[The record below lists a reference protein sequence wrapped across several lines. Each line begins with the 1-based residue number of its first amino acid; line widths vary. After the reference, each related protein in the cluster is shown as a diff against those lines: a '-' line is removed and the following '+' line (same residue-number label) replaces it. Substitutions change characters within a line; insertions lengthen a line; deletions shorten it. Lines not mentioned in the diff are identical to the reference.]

1 MDKKFVIPGVLI
13 WDTEE
18 FSIITSD
25 YTKITANGSRLL
37 TEANPGP
44 PAIPVTLAA
53 IGSSPNANAA
63 SLVGQQLNLEP
74 ASGSFGG
81 VVTTGAQTFAGLKT
95 FSTGISAPG
104 VITALSAIGASPN
117 ANGALITG
125 SNLAL
130 EPASASFGGVV
141 TTGNQQ
147 FAGEKQFNS
156 GLYLGPSQQLFN
168 NYKEYDG
175 IVTIIYADATP
186 VIDIYIGGGDDP
198 VPNLIIKF
206 VEIGKV
212 VFMII
217 PEFSCGI
224 STLAGTL
231 ALDDI
236 IPFPHLTEFGGSSRS
251 TINLMESHGTTRA
264 TGELY
269 AEFSGPTNSDILIT
283 KYGAA
288 WVDYAQTNGTQTFVF
303 YLA

>member
-175 IVTIIYADATP
+175 IVTEIAIGGGT
-186 VIDIYIGGGDDP
+186 VTDIYIGEDP
-198 VPNLIIKF
+198 VSNLIIKF
-206 VEIGKV
+206 VEIGRV

-217 PEFSCGI
+217 PAFSCSI
-224 STLAGTL
+224 SVPTNAL
-231 ALDDI
+231 ALNDI
-236 IPFPHLTEFGGSSRS
+236 IPFPHLTEFGGSNITS
-251 TINLMESHGTTRA
+251 INLMESNGSTRA
-264 TGELY
+264 TGEFY
-269 AEFSGPTNSDILIT
+269 AEFTTPTNSDVIIT
-283 KYGAA
+283 KLGPV
-288 WVDYAQTNGTQTFVF
+288 WVDYALTNGTQTFAF
-303 YLA
+303 YLV